1 MEEPQKLTLTVE
13 ECASRLGIG
22 RSLAWSLVARGEI
35 PSVRFGRLR
44 RVPTVSLE
52 QWLSRQADASQFS
65 DR

>member
-1 MEEPQKLTLTVE
+1 MEEPRKLTLTVE

-44 RVPTVSLE
+44 RVPTAGLE
-52 QWLSRQADASQFS
+52 QWLRQQADASQFS
-65 DR
+65 GR